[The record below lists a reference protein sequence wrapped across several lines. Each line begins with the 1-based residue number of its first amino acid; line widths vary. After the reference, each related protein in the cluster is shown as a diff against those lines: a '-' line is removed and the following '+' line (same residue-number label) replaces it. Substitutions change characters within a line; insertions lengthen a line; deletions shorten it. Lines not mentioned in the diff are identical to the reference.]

1 MRAKF
6 IYESIEDILR
16 PKSKEEILSHLG
28 DLNPRELLAKSTEIG
43 FLPGVKLALER
54 GADVHADN
62 DGALR
67 WASKNG
73 HKDVV
78 ELLLKNGADIHAYD
92 DRALQLAS
100 RNGHKDVVELLTK
113 YIKKEG

>member
-92 DRALQLAS
+92 DS
-100 RNGHKDVVELLTK
+100 SSIGF
-113 YIKKEG
+113 KKWS

>member
-1 MRAKF
+1 M
-6 IYESIEDILR
+6 EDILR

-43 FLPGVKLALER
+43 FLPGVKLALEN
-54 GADVHADN
+54 GANVHANN
-62 DGALR
+62 DYALQR
-67 WASKNG
+67 ASRNG

-78 ELLLKNGADIHAYD
+78 ELLLKNGANVHAYD
-92 DRALQLAS
+92 DYALQLAS
-100 RNGHKDVVELLTK
+100 ANGRKDVIELLTK